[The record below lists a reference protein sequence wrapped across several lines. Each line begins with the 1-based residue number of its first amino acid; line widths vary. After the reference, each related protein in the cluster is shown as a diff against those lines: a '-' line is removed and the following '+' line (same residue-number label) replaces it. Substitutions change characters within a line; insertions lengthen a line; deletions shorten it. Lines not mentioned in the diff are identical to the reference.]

1 MFSKV
6 CTTASL
12 VAQSVMNLPA
22 MKETTCNAVDLVSIP
37 GLGRSTGEGNGNHSN
52 SLSLEISWTEES
64 GGLQSMGSQE
74 SEMTLETKPP
84 PQSLYQAERLIQMGK
99 LQIKWL
105 KSYIWKLEYIGSL
118 TVVLSY

>member
-52 SLSLEISWTEES
+52 SLSLEIS
-64 GGLQSMGSQE
+64 
-74 SEMTLETKPP
+74 
-84 PQSLYQAERLIQMGK
+84 
-99 LQIKWL
+99 
-105 KSYIWKLEYIGSL
+105 
-118 TVVLSY
+118 